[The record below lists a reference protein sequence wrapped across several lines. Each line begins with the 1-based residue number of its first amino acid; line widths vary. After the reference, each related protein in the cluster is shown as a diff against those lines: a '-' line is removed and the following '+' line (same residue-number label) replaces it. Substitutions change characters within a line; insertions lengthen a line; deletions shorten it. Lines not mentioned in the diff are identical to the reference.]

1 MAGTTSSQLINMASK
16 MTRECHPQTTIAYS
30 VYAPVGA
37 NPVFKTGA
45 RAGLIQERIRRKV
58 PLGLLKAAKIGVIEV
73 GWEIFQKSMKM
84 VPVDTGE
91 LANSGRMS
99 IGNTVY
105 AEGVCR
111 IIESEEWGMKSTVQ
125 TDAKLVRSKYRSLS
139 DSSTDDRELVNQT
152 SLNLF
157 ISFYREPKPDDK
169 HKPENLALWVH
180 ETVEVNEGY
189 GTDPEN
195 WGEDLNIG
203 KNVVASR
210 IGRGGQYITEPMQEY
225 GGKLQS
231 AVKSSI
237 DAAIKLMDWD
247 RL

>member
-1 MAGTTSSQLINMASK
+1 MAGTTSSQLMNFASK
-16 MTRECHPQTTIAYS
+16 ITKDCHPETTLAYS
-30 VYAPVGA
+30 VYAPVGVS
-37 NPVFKTGA
+37 PIYKTGA

-73 GWEIFQKSMKM
+73 GWEIFKDSMKM

-105 AEGVCR
+105 AEGTCQVVKDPETQ
-111 IIESEEWGMKSTVQ
+111 ITIEAH
-125 TDAKLVRSKYRSLS
+125 TDAKMRRSKYRSLS

-152 SLNLF
+152 SLNLY
-157 ISFYREPKPDDK
+157 ISFYREPIPEDE
-169 HKPENLALWVH
+169 HQPENLALWLH
-180 ETVEVNEGY
+180 EN
-189 GTDPEN
+189 
-195 WGEDLNIG
+195 LNIHG
-203 KNVVASR
+203 FGQPPEAR
-210 IGRGGQYITEPMQEY
+210 LPGRGGQYITEPMDEY

-237 DAAIKLMDWD
+237 DAAIKSMDWD